1 MKLTREQ
8 IQNIAKLARLAITEE
23 EIEKYQSQLSS
34 VLSYM
39 EILNEVDT
47 SDVAPTS
54 QVTGLED
61 VFRADEIRNSDDA
74 MRRAI
79 ISQFP
84 QRDGDALVVP
94 PVFE

>member
-47 SDVAPTS
+47 SGVLPTS

-61 VFRADEIRNSDDA
+61 VFRADEIRNSDNA
-74 MRRAI
+74 TRRAI
-79 ISQFP
+79 IEQFP